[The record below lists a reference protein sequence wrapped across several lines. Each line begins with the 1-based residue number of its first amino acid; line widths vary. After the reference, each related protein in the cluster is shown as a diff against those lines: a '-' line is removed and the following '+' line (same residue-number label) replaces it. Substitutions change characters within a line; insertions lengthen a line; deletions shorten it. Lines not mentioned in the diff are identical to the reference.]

1 MASRRPAAKSR
12 MAKPG
17 RPAGARLSSLRR
29 LAFGLALS
37 AALTG
42 GGPSH
47 AIGATITIACGAVG
61 IFHDLCRAGAERWA
75 AETGNAVAFVQS
87 PGSTTDRLALFQQLL
102 AAGAADIDVIEVDV
116 IWPGILGR
124 YLVDLSAYVDEATIK
139 AHFPVFIENNTV
151 DGELK
156 ALPWF
161 SDVGLLYYRKDL
173 LEKHGRAVPKTWAEL
188 AESARAI
195 VAAERAAGNARMTG
209 FVFQGKAYE
218 GLTCN
223 ALEWIDS
230 FGGGHILADDG
241 SVTIANPKAARALET
256 AASWIGEIAPRGV
269 LGYMEEDA
277 RGVFQSGNAVFM
289 RNWPYAWALA
299 QAPGSPVKDKV
310 GVAPLPAGG
319 PVGQQGGRPSGTLGG
334 AGLAIS
340 KYSPHPA
347 IAADLV
353 RYLASPPLQAERAI
367 RGAINPTVPALY
379 EDPAVLR
386 AHPFLA
392 ELRPI
397 LEAAVARPSRIAGE
411 RYNQL
416 STIFW
421 NVVHDTLAGR
431 TTAETGLAAAELHL
445 QRIRLRDGW

>member
-1 MASRRPAAKSR
+1 MS
-12 MAKPG
+12 G
-17 RPAGARLSSLRR
+17 SLKR
-29 LAFGLALS
+29 LAFGLVLS
-37 AALTG
+37 AALMG

-75 AETGNAVAFVQS
+75 AETGNAVEFVQS
-87 PGSTTDRLALFQQLL
+87 PGSTSDRLALFQQLL

-124 YLVDLSAYVDEATIK
+124 YFIDLGAYVDAATVA

-173 LEKHGRAVPKTWAEL
+173 LEAHGFSVPQTWAEL
-188 AESARAI
+188 AEAARAV
-195 VAAERAAGNARMTG
+195 VAAERASGSARMTG

-230 FGGGHILADDG
+230 FGGGQILAEDG
-241 SVTIANPKAARALET
+241 SVTVNNPKAVRALET
-256 AASWIGEIAPRGV
+256 VASWIGVIAPRGV

-299 QAPGSPVKDKV
+299 QAPDSPVKDKV
-310 GVAPLPAGG
+310 GVAPLPAGR
-319 PVGQQGGRPSGTLGG
+319 PDGQHSGTLGG
-334 AGLAIS
+334 AGLAVS
-340 KYSPHPA
+340 KYSPHPE

-367 RGAINPTVPALY
+367 RGAINPTIPALY
-379 EDPAVLR
+379 EDPEVLK
-386 AHPFLA
+386 AQPFLA
-392 ELRPI
+392 DLLPI
-397 LEAAVARPSRIAGE
+397 LEAAVARPSQIAGE

-431 TTAETGLAAAELHL
+431 TTAETGLAAAERHL
-445 QRIRLRDGW
+445 QRIRFRDGW